1 MMPNQKNIMLRF
13 SFIILV
19 MVLIGIAI
27 ICKAG
32 VIMFAERQYWK
43 DVADRFV
50 KENVTVRPTRGNII
64 SSDGQ
69 LMASSLPEYKIYMDF
84 MINKRKS
91 ETEEEEKTRLKLQH
105 IKDSVLYA
113 NLDTICKGL
122 HEIFPDKSAA
132 FFKQHIK
139 NGRKK
144 ESRSW
149 LLYPKRISYIQYKE
163 AKRLPVFNLN
173 KYKGGF
179 HEQAFN
185 QRKKP
190 FGSLAMR
197 TLGDMFPDIEQGA
210 KNGLELSYDS
220 ILKGRNGI
228 THRQKVMNKYL
239 NIVDIPPVDGCD
251 IITTIDVGMQDIAEK
266 ALVDELK
273 EINATVGVAILMEVQ
288 TGDIKAIVNM
298 TKCNDGIYREIRN
311 NAISDMMEPGST
323 FKTASILV
331 ALDDGVI
338 TPETVVET
346 GNGVYMMH
354 GRYMK
359 DHNWHRGGY
368 GTINTT
374 KSLMVSSNIGVSR
387 LIDDHYHDNPEKFVR
402 GLHRVGI
409 ATPLDLDIP
418 GAGKPNIRIP
428 NKDLSNWSRTALAW
442 MSIGYETQIPPI
454 NTLAFYNAIANN
466 GVMVKPRFVKSIVK
480 DGQVV
485 EDIAPEILN
494 PAIASPKA
502 ISEIQTIL
510 EKVVSE
516 GLGKKAGSK
525 QFHVSGK
532 TGTAQVSQGK
542 AGYTNGTRRYLVSFC
557 GYFPSE
563 APKYSCIVAI
573 QKPGLPASGGLMAG
587 SVFSKIAER
596 VFAKHLAQDLKEA
609 KDSTSILIPDVKNGD
624 ISAAHYVLNYMKD
637 HNWHRGGYG
646 TINTTKS
653 LMVSSNIGVS
663 RLIDDHYHDN
673 PEKFVRGLHRV
684 GIATPLDL
692 DIPGAG
698 KPNIRIPN
706 KDLSNWSRTALAWM
720 SIGYETQI
728 PPINTLAFYNA
739 IANNGVM
746 VKPRFVKSI
755 VKDGQVVEDIAP
767 EILNPAIAS
776 PKAISE
782 IQTILEKVVSEGLG
796 KKAGSKQFHVSGKTG
811 TAQVSQGKAGYTNG
825 TRRYLVSF
833 CGYFPSEAPK
843 YSCIVAI
850 QKPGLPASGGL
861 MAGSVFS
868 KIAERVFAK
877 HLAQDLKEAKDST
890 SILIPDVKNGDISAA
905 HYVLNRINVN
915 SSGVSEQSTEGKPVW
930 GNVTSNPDN
939 VLFNKKDINNKLVPS
954 VIGMGAKD
962 AVYLLESMGLK
973 ARITGIGKVKSQSIP
988 AGNTLRKG
996 QTIQLRLN

>member
-1 MMPNQKNIMLRF
+1 MLRF

-84 MINKRKS
+84 KAGG
-91 ETEEEEKTRLKLQH
+91 EV
-105 IKDSVLYA
+105 KDSLLMLYM
-113 NLDTICKGL
+113 DSICDGL
-122 HEIFPDKSAA
+122 HQIFPDKSKAE
-132 FFKQHIK
+132 FKSHILR
-139 NGRKK
+139 GRKK
-144 ESRSW
+144 GSRNY
-149 LLYPKRISYIQYKE
+149 LLYPRRISYIQYKE

-197 TLGDMFPDIEQGA
+197 TLGDMYADIEQGA

-220 ILKGRNGI
+220 ILKGREGI

-323 FKTASILV
+323 FKTASIMV
-331 ALDDGVI
+331 ALEDGKI
-338 TPETVVET
+338 TPDQTIDT
-346 GNGVYMMH
+346 GNGVYNMH
-354 GRYMK
+354 GRPMK

-368 GTINTT
+368 GVITT
-374 KSLMVSSNIGVSR
+374 TQALMYSSNIGVSR
-387 LIDDHYHDNPEKFVR
+387 LIDQNYHDQPEKYVQ
-402 GLHRVGI
+402 GLYKLGI

-418 GAGKPNIRIP
+418 GAGKPYIRMP
-428 NKDLSNWSRTALAW
+428 NKNNWSRTALAW
-442 MSIGYETQIPPI
+442 MSIGYETQVPPI

-466 GVMVKPRFVKSIVK
+466 GVMVKPRFVKSIIK
-480 DGQVV
+480 DGQVI
-485 EDIAPEILN
+485 EDIPTEVLN
-494 PAIASPKA
+494 PAIASPKT
-502 ISEIQTIL
+502 IQEIQVIL

-542 AGYTNGTRRYLVSFC
+542 GGYKTGTMRYLVSFC

-596 VFAKHLAQDLKEA
+596 VFAKHLAQDLKGA
-609 KDSTSILIPDVKNGD
+609 KDSTSILVPEVKNGD
-624 ISAAHYVLNYMKD
+624 VNEAHYVLD
-637 HNWHRGGYG
+637 
-646 TINTTKS
+646 
-653 LMVSSNIGVS
+653 
-663 RLIDDHYHDN
+663 
-673 PEKFVRGLHRV
+673 
-684 GIATPLDL
+684 
-692 DIPGAG
+692 
-698 KPNIRIPN
+698 RI
-706 KDLSNWSRTALAWM
+706 
-720 SIGYETQI
+720 Q
-728 PPINTLAFYNA
+728 
-739 IANNGVM
+739 
-746 VKPRFVKSI
+746 
-755 VKDGQVVEDIAP
+755 
-767 EILNPAIAS
+767 
-776 PKAISE
+776 
-782 IQTILEKVVSEGLG
+782 
-796 KKAGSKQFHVSGKTG
+796 
-811 TAQVSQGKAGYTNG
+811 
-825 TRRYLVSF
+825 
-833 CGYFPSEAPK
+833 
-843 YSCIVAI
+843 
-850 QKPGLPASGGL
+850 
-861 MAGSVFS
+861 
-868 KIAERVFAK
+868 
-877 HLAQDLKEAKDST
+877 
-890 SILIPDVKNGDISAA
+890 
-905 HYVLNRINVN
+905 VN
-915 SSGVSEQSTEGKPVW
+915 SSGISGQSANDKPVW
-930 GNVTSNPDN
+930 GSATRHPDN
-939 VLFNKKDINNKLVPS
+939 ILFSQRELNDRLVPS

-973 ARITGIGKVKSQSIP
+973 TRITGIGKVRSQSIP

>member
-84 MINKRKS
+84 MINKRKG

-197 TLGDMFPDIEQGA
+197 TLGDMYPDIEQGA

-251 IITTIDVGMQDIAEK
+251 IIT
-266 ALVDELK
+266 
-273 EINATVGVAILMEVQ
+273 
-288 TGDIKAIVNM
+288 
-298 TKCNDGIYREIRN
+298 
-311 NAISDMMEPGST
+311 ISDMMEPGST

-624 ISAAHYVLNYMKD
+624 ISAA
-637 HNWHRGGYG
+637 
-646 TINTTKS
+646 
-653 LMVSSNIGVS
+653 
-663 RLIDDHYHDN
+663 
-673 PEKFVRGLHRV
+673 
-684 GIATPLDL
+684 
-692 DIPGAG
+692 
-698 KPNIRIPN
+698 
-706 KDLSNWSRTALAWM
+706 
-720 SIGYETQI
+720 
-728 PPINTLAFYNA
+728 
-739 IANNGVM
+739 
-746 VKPRFVKSI
+746 
-755 VKDGQVVEDIAP
+755 
-767 EILNPAIAS
+767 
-776 PKAISE
+776 
-782 IQTILEKVVSEGLG
+782 
-796 KKAGSKQFHVSGKTG
+796 
-811 TAQVSQGKAGYTNG
+811 
-825 TRRYLVSF
+825 
-833 CGYFPSEAPK
+833 
-843 YSCIVAI
+843 
-850 QKPGLPASGGL
+850 
-861 MAGSVFS
+861 
-868 KIAERVFAK
+868 
-877 HLAQDLKEAKDST
+877 
-890 SILIPDVKNGDISAA
+890 
-905 HYVLNRINVN
+905 
-915 SSGVSEQSTEGKPVW
+915 
-930 GNVTSNPDN
+930 
-939 VLFNKKDINNKLVPS
+939 
-954 VIGMGAKD
+954 
-962 AVYLLESMGLK
+962 ESMGLK